1 MDYEFVMIA
10 KAELGVDIPPEKSIR
25 DIEREVEHIIEKA
38 LQNGFTSG
46 ECNYVVTETARR

>member
-25 DIEREVEHIIEKA
+25 DIEREVERIIEKA
-38 LQNGFTSG
+38 LG
-46 ECNYVVTETARR
+46 ERFSHGDCNYVVTQTARR